1 VIEKVPE
8 GEGTSRPPKGEGTS
22 DRELFLLRLRYREG
36 RLVQVAGN
44 RPVLLDDPELAWVV
58 FSGYVDVFAVRL
70 EDGKPVGARRH
81 LFRSTDGAA
90 LFGMVLGGRQ
100 VGLLAT
106 GAPGTQLLR
115 VRRSGLERLGAAR
128 EFAGMV
134 AELIENWVDGL
145 SSGVDQD
152 LPPRDYEP
160 VEAGRELTLPSG
172 GTVRTRRGVVWISQ
186 REGSSRFLGR
196 VDVEAADGDAPFPLS
211 PRAWLESTGPWL
223 LDAVDTRRALEGRA
237 AWAALGRFQELVL
250 GCIEEDA
257 ARRERA
263 QIERLDARA
272 GADRARLEAAYSR
285 LASVLSPLA
294 GRPAAGL
301 ASRDPLLA
309 ACQLVG
315 EPLGI
320 AMRPHRA
327 PAEGHVAAD
336 PLADIARASRA
347 RTRRVALR
355 GEWWKGESGPL
366 LGYLEA
372 DKRPVALLPTSAR
385 GYTLHEPATGRKEP
399 VTADVAAALDPFAY
413 TFYRRFEDRPLTARD
428 LLGFGLRG
436 SRRDVTMVLLMG
448 SAIGLLGMVVPL
460 ATGALFDLIIPAT
473 QRPLLLQVAVALAVA
488 AFAAAMFQVVQ
499 AVAVLR
505 IEGKLDAS
513 IQAAV
518 IDRLFDLPATFFR
531 QYSAGDLGSRA
542 LGFAIIRQTLS
553 RLALSSIIASLFSL
567 YSFALLFVLDFRLA
581 LVATG
586 LAIIL
591 ILFVAWTG
599 LLQVNHQRAM
609 GELAGRLS
617 GTVLQ
622 LINGVTKFRVAGAE
636 SRAFAHWAGQFT
648 EQRRVAHRA
657 RTVRNGVMVFT
668 AAFPVVAAMAI
679 FGAVG
684 LGDGSRISTG
694 TFLAFNVAFTQ
705 FVTAALGVTVA
716 FAAIVQ
722 VVPLYER
729 ARPILQARPEVD
741 ETKADPGELG
751 GELEVNHVSFR
762 YQANGPLVLDDVSFH
777 VRPGEFVALVGPSG
791 SGKSTLLRLLLGF
804 EAPDSGAILYDGRDL
819 AGLDVRAVRRQIG
832 SVIQNGR
839 LMTGDIFSNIIGS
852 LPLTTDDAWEAA
864 RMAGLDEDIR
874 QMPMGMHTV
883 ISEGGGTFSGGQRQ
897 RLLIA
902 RAIVSKPR
910 IVFFDEATSALD
922 NRTQETVIRSLES
935 LAATRVVIAH
945 RLSTIIN
952 ADRIYVVQGGR
963 IVESGTYRE
972 LIQKRGLFADLARRQ
987 IA

>member
-1 VIEKVPE
+1 MMAGNAPPDEA
-8 GEGTSRPPKGEGTS
+8 RPTG

-36 RLVQVAGN
+36 RLIQVAAN
-44 RPVLLDDPELAWVV
+44 RPVLLDDPELVWVV

-70 EDGKPVGARRH
+70 EDGRPVGARRH
-81 LFRSTDGAA
+81 LFRAADGGA
-90 LFGMVLGGRQ
+90 LFGMDLRERR

-115 VRRSGLERLGAAR
+115 VRRSSLERLGDTS
-128 EFAGMV
+128 EFTGLV
-134 AELIENWVDGL
+134 AQLIDGWVDDL
-145 SSGVDQD
+145 SSGVEQG

-160 VEAGRELTLPSG
+160 VEPGRELTLPRG
-172 GTVRTRRGVVWISQ
+172 GTARTRRGVVWIRQ
-186 REGSSRFLGR
+186 YEGSSRFMGR
-196 VDVEAADGDAPFPLS
+196 AAVSADGDLPFPLS
-211 PRAWLESTGPWL
+211 PHAWLESTDPWR
-223 LDAVDTRRALEGRA
+223 LDAVDTRRTLDGRA
-237 AWAALGRFQELVL
+237 AWTALGRFQELLL

-257 ARRERA
+257 AQRERA
-263 QIERLDARA
+263 ELVRLDARA
-272 GADRARLEAAYSR
+272 GADRARLDAAYSR
-285 LASVLSPLA
+285 LASVLRPLA
-294 GRPAAGL
+294 GRAAAEV

-320 AMRPHRA
+320 AMRSYRA

-336 PLADIARASRA
+336 PLAEIARVSRV

-372 DKRPVALLPTSAR
+372 DKRPVALLPTPGP
-385 GYTLHEPATGRKEP
+385 GYALNHPATGRKEP
-399 VTADVAAALDPFAY
+399 VTAEVAATLDPFAY
-413 TFYRRFEDRPLTARD
+413 TFYRRLEDRPLTARD
-428 LLGFGLRG
+428 LLAFGLRG

-448 SAIGLLGMVVPL
+448 SLIGLLGMVVPL

-473 QRPLLLQVAVALAVA
+473 QRPLLLQVALALAVA
-488 AFAAAMFQVVQ
+488 AFAAALFQVVQ

-513 IQAAV
+513 LQAAV

-531 QYSAGDLGSRA
+531 EYSAGDLGTRA
-542 LGFAIIRQTLS
+542 LGIAIIRQTLS
-553 RLALSSIIASLFSL
+553 RLALASLIASLFSL
-567 YSFALLFVLDFRLA
+567 YSFVLLFVLDFRLA
-581 LVATG
+581 L
-586 LAIIL
+586 LASALAVIL
-591 ILFVAWTG
+591 IAFVAWTG
-599 LLQVNHQRAM
+599 YLQVDHQRVL

-617 GTVLQ
+617 GSVLQ
-622 LINGVTKFRVAGAE
+622 LINGVAKFRVAGAE
-636 SRAFAHWAGQFT
+636 SRAFAYWAGQFS
-648 EQRRVAHRA
+648 EQRRVAYRA
-657 RTVRNGVMVFT
+657 RTVRNGVTVFT
-668 AAFPVVAAMAI
+668 AVFPVVAAMAI
-679 FGAVG
+679 FGVVG
-684 LGDGSRISTG
+684 LGDGSRLSTG
-694 TFLAFNVAFTQ
+694 TFLAFNAAFAQ
-705 FVTAALGVTVA
+705 FVVAALGVTVA
-716 FAAIVQ
+716 LGAIVQ

-751 GELEVNHVSFR
+751 GEIEVNHVSFR
-762 YQANGPLVLDDVSFH
+762 YQANGPLVLDDISLH
-777 VRPGEFVALVGPSG
+777 ARPGEFVALVGPSG

-804 EAPDSGAILYDGRDL
+804 DAPDSGAILYDGRDL
-819 AGLDVRAVRRQIG
+819 AGLDIRAVRRQIG

-839 LMTGDIFSNIIGS
+839 LMSGDIFNNIVGS
-852 LPLTTDDAWEAA
+852 LPLTLDDAWEAA
-864 RMAGLDEDIR
+864 RMAGLDDDIR
-874 QMPMGMHTV
+874 QMPMEMHTV

-910 IVFFDEATSALD
+910 MVFFDEATSALD
-922 NRTQETVIRSLES
+922 NRTQETVIRSLEG

-945 RLSTIIN
+945 RLSTIVK
-952 ADRIYVVQGGR
+952 ADRIFAVQHGR

-972 LIQKRGLFADLARRQ
+972 LIQKRGLFADLANRQ